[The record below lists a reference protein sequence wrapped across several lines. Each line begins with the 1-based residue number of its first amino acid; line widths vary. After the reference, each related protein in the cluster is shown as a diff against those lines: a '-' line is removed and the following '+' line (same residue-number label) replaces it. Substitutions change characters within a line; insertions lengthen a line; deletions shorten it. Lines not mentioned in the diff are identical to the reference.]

1 MMGTR
6 FLMDTS
12 FIQALLNRRDQH
24 HRRANDLFPLV
35 RHAAEVWVTEAVL
48 IEVANAFSKIERQV
62 AAGFIERC
70 YNQAGLPGRNLGI
83 VSVDTSLLRRGLTIY
98 EGHHDKQW
106 GLTDCISFV
115 VMKDR
120 LLTDALT
127 ADRHFVQAGFRAL
140 MLEEV

>member
-1 MMGTR
+1 MTG
-6 FLMDTS
+6 
-12 FIQALLNRRDQH
+12 AVLLNETGRPELVYGRCCKEDQLEH
-24 HRRANDLFPLV
+24 
-35 RHAAEVWVTEAVL
+35 EVWVTEAVL
-48 IEVANAFSKIERQV
+48 IEVANAFSKINREV

-70 YNQAGLPGRNLGI
+70 YNQAGPPGRNLRI
-83 VSVDTSLLRRGLTIY
+83 VSVDTALLRRGLTIY

-115 VMKDR
+115 IMKDR

-140 MLEEV
+140 MFEEA